1 MSVYIK
7 LITIL
12 SNTRITIYV
21 YSILCIRYIIYNI
34 IINTHLYFKKLSE
47 LLLLLSMMKIR
58 YRKKN
63 S

>member
-21 YSILCIRYIIYNI
+21 YSILCIRYIIYI